1 MAYISNSNS
10 DDLAPR
16 LRAQADRFFATL
28 GQGFN
33 AYIERRSRR
42 AQIEHLDSL
51 SDAELAERGI
61 NRDQIV
67 QHVFRD
73 RMCY

>member
-1 MAYISNSNS
+1 MAYFPNLNTEE
-10 DDLAPR
+10 LTPR

-33 AYIERRSRR
+33 SYIERRSRR
-42 AQIEHLDSL
+42 AQIEYLDSL
-51 SDAELAERGI
+51 SDAELAKRGI
-61 NRDQIV
+61 TRDQIV

-73 RMCY
+73 LMFC